1 MLRAASVIVS
11 VIAAIPAW
19 GQFPFTRSLDVRSG
33 RSAPRITCLVQ
44 DRDGAIW
51 TGSDVGLLR
60 TDGDQVDAIWRSEP
74 DKVVALAERG
84 NDILAMSSSGVL
96 LRCDGFGCDT
106 LVRDTSWVRAP
117 VRAMASDE
125 QGNLWLATFGGG
137 LHRVGTESRS
147 IIGTRE
153 GLPDVHVNDLAI
165 LKDGRVVV
173 ATDQGI
179 ALIANERVVRVF
191 EQGNGAPDNLVLSV
205 AVDEYDGIWAGTAG
219 SGVFKW
225 DPLDTKAEVLPFG
238 KLFGAV
244 HCLLAERGRIWAATE
259 LNGLV
264 MMEAK
269 ERGSYQW
276 RQGSEQPMVTDMVV
290 DGEGA
295 VWWCDGSEVLQRS
308 DPRVLHVPDHEG
320 VDLHRVTALC
330 TDSQGSIWF
339 ATPKGTFTHSHAF
352 TDAARITRLPMEL
365 PSMTPLVSISAGE
378 HGEVWGA
385 SFGGGL
391 WRMGKAGV
399 EPMAPPAAPRDPNI
413 LSVLAQ
419 GDDVWTAT
427 LAGISV
433 LRQGRNSDLDALGT
447 GFVYQLVAS
456 NDGSLLA
463 ATDGHG
469 VVRVDQGKPQEVSEK
484 GPRTFYTV
492 AEGKDGTLWAGGP
505 ATGLCRS
512 VAGGWEQLGT
522 EMGLMDAD
530 IHALIPFMG
539 RMFVMGTRGVLVYH
553 PVSGSWTDVSGRV
566 GLEDLQMELNT
577 AAVDTSGALWL
588 ATDRGLVRILADTT
602 LLAPPPSPAILE
614 VRMGDQRYRPD
625 TLYRT
630 SHDRS
635 AVSMRYMSS
644 DQTHMGSSQFEYRLL
659 GLSEKVVRT
668 RESELSFPALPPG
681 DYRFEIRTLRTEG
694 ELPSAWTG
702 FRLIVEPPWWQRPWV
717 IALMLS
723 AAAALVIALIAARDR
738 RLRYKQR
745 MEQEQV
751 RFQLEALRSQVDPH
765 FLFNSFNT
773 LVELIETE
781 PQKAVIHVDQLST
794 FFRNILQVRDRELIT
809 LDEELDLLRTYVG
822 LEQRRFGEA
831 IVLQVELPERLRTM
845 MIVPLTLQL
854 LVENAIKHNAATRS
868 APVTVVISSEDD
880 TLVVR
885 NNILPKLT
893 PPRSTGFGLESIR
906 KRYAALTE
914 RPVSVERGTHT
925 FVVRI
930 PLIAPNP

>member
-1 MLRAASVIVS
+1 
-11 VIAAIPAW
+11 
-19 GQFPFTRSLDVRSG
+19 
-33 RSAPRITCLVQ
+33 
-44 DRDGAIW
+44 
-51 TGSDVGLLR
+51 
-60 TDGDQVDAIWRSEP
+60 
-74 DKVVALAERG
+74 
-84 NDILAMSSSGVL
+84 
-96 LRCDGFGCDT
+96 
-106 LVRDTSWVRAP
+106 
-117 VRAMASDE
+117 
-125 QGNLWLATFGGG
+125 
-137 LHRVGTESRS
+137 
-147 IIGTRE
+147 
-153 GLPDVHVNDLAI
+153 
-165 LKDGRVVV
+165 
-173 ATDQGI
+173 
-179 ALIANERVVRVF
+179 
-191 EQGNGAPDNLVLSV
+191 
-205 AVDEYDGIWAGTAG
+205 
-219 SGVFKW
+219 
-225 DPLDTKAEVLPFG
+225 
-238 KLFGAV
+238 
-244 HCLLAERGRIWAATE
+244 
-259 LNGLV
+259 
-264 MMEAK
+264 
-269 ERGSYQW
+269 
-276 RQGSEQPMVTDMVV
+276 
-290 DGEGA
+290 
-295 VWWCDGSEVLQRS
+295 
-308 DPRVLHVPDHEG
+308 
-320 VDLHRVTALC
+320 
-330 TDSQGSIWF
+330 
-339 ATPKGTFTHSHAF
+339 
-352 TDAARITRLPMEL
+352 
-365 PSMTPLVSISAGE
+365 
-378 HGEVWGA
+378 
-385 SFGGGL
+385 
-391 WRMGKAGV
+391 
-399 EPMAPPAAPRDPNI
+399 
-413 LSVLAQ
+413 
-419 GDDVWTAT
+419 
-427 LAGISV
+427 
-433 LRQGRNSDLDALGT
+433 
-447 GFVYQLVAS
+447 
-456 NDGSLLA
+456 
-463 ATDGHG
+463 
-469 VVRVDQGKPQEVSEK
+469 
-484 GPRTFYTV
+484 
-492 AEGKDGTLWAGGP
+492 
-505 ATGLCRS
+505 
-512 VAGGWEQLGT
+512 
-522 EMGLMDAD
+522 MDAD

-602 LLAPPPSPAILE
+602 LLAPPPPPAILE

-625 TLYRT
+625 TVYRT
-630 SHDRS
+630 SYDRS

-681 DYRFEIRTLRTEG
+681 DYWFEIRTLRTEG

-831 IVLQVELPERLRTM
+831 IVLQVELPEWLRTM